1 MSSKFVAVVAANH
14 RKGRHTN
21 HHEDHN
27 QELIRLPRPL
37 WHERSGAGDFRKRDR
52 GARRPGALVTAAQ
65 SSERHDGKTIE
76 LSGETR
82 LKVDKDT
89 AAALSDAGVK
99 VEAAGA
105 AEGPTAKRPY
115 TFAFPIVGGK
125 VDKHPLGGK
134 IVHSGGLSFSADS
147 ESVVVKRFVI
157 ELDRGVLTAKVAGT
171 GQRIELL
178 RLGAPEGVKVGS
190 ERIVL
195 RGVDAKLTSQ
205 AARALNEAFDTD
217 LFAGGL
223 LIGEATVIAKIGDG
237 DKGEDKEEKRRPLKV
252 SSGPILVTSGATKIG
267 QRPAGRG
274 FSLQG

>member
-1 MSSKFVAVVAANH
+1 MKTITRSLLGS
-14 RKGRHTN
+14 
-21 HHEDHN
+21 
-27 QELIRLPRPL
+27 P
-37 WHERSGAGDFRKRDR
+37 ERSGMSAPALLLTF
-52 GARRPGALVTAAQ
+52 ASAIVALVVLALSPTTAQ
-65 SSERHDGKTIE
+65 SSEQHNGKAVE
-76 LSGETR
+76 LSGKTW
-82 LKVDKDT
+82 LKLDKDT

-99 VEAAGA
+99 VEATGA

-115 TFAFPIVGGK
+115 FAFPIVGGK

-171 GQRIELL
+171 GQRIALL

-195 RGVDAKLTSQ
+195 NGVDAKLSSQ
-205 AARALNEAFDTD
+205 AAKALNEAFDTD

-223 LIGEATVIAKIGDG
+223 LIGEATVLAKYGDD
-237 DKGEDKEEKRRPLKV
+237 DKGEHNNHDKGEERNDDRNDNNED
-252 SSGPILVTSGATKIG
+252 
-267 QRPAGRG
+267 RNDDD
-274 FSLQG
+274 

>member
-1 MSSKFVAVVAANH
+1 MKTITRSLLGSPH
-14 RKGRHTN
+14 
-21 HHEDHN
+21 
-27 QELIRLPRPL
+27 
-37 WHERSGAGDFRKRDR
+37 RSGMSAP
-52 GARRPGALVTAAQ
+52 ALLVTLVSAIVALVVLALSPTAAQ
-65 SSERHDGKTIE
+65 SSERHNGKALALSGKTW
-76 LSGETR
+76 

-99 VEAAGA
+99 LEATGA

-147 ESVVVKRFVI
+147 EKVVVKRFVI
-157 ELDRGVLTAKVAGT
+157 DLDRGVLSAKVAGT
-171 GQRIELL
+171 GQRIALL

-195 RGVDAKLTSQ
+195 RGVEAKLSAQ
-205 AARALNEAFDTD
+205 AARALNEAFDTK

-223 LIGEATVIAKIGDG
+223 LIGEATVNAEIDD
-237 DKGEDKEEKRRPLKV
+237 DKGEDNNDDKGGERNDDRNDNYEDNNDDD
-252 SSGPILVTSGATKIG
+252 
-267 QRPAGRG
+267 
-274 FSLQG
+274 

>member
-1 MSSKFVAVVAANH
+1 MRTITKSLS
-14 RKGRHTN
+14 GSP
-21 HHEDHN
+21 D
-27 QELIRLPRPL
+27 
-37 WHERSGAGDFRKRDR
+37 RSGMSA
-52 GARRPGALVTAAQ
+52 PALVTLASAIAALALVVLALSPTAAQ
-65 SSERHDGKTIE
+65 SAERHDGKTIA

-99 VEAAGA
+99 VEATGA

-125 VDKHPLGGK
+125 VDKDPLGGK

-147 ESVVVKRFVI
+147 EKVVVKRFVI

-171 GQRIELL
+171 GQRIGLL
-178 RLGAPEGVKVGS
+178 RLGAPEGVKVRS

-195 RGVDAKLTSQ
+195 RGVEAKLTSQ
-205 AARALNEAFDTD
+205 AAKALNEAFDTD

-223 LIGEATVIAKIGDG
+223 LIGEAKVIAKIGD
-237 DKGEDKEEKRRPLKV
+237 DDNGEDNNDDH
-252 SSGPILVTSGATKIG
+252 
-267 QRPAGRG
+267 
-274 FSLQG
+274 

>member
-1 MSSKFVAVVAANH
+1 MRTITKSLS
-14 RKGRHTN
+14 GSP
-21 HHEDHN
+21 D
-27 QELIRLPRPL
+27 
-37 WHERSGAGDFRKRDR
+37 RSGMSA
-52 GARRPGALVTAAQ
+52 PALVTLASAIAALALVVLALSPTAAQ
-65 SSERHDGKTIE
+65 SAERHDGKTVE

-99 VEAAGA
+99 VGATGA

-115 TFAFPIVGGK
+115 FAFPIVGGK

-147 ESVVVKRFVI
+147 EKVVVKRFVI

-171 GQRIELL
+171 GQRIGLL
-178 RLGAPEGVKVGS
+178 RLGAPEGVKVRS

-195 RGVDAKLTSQ
+195 RGVEAKLTSQ
-205 AARALNEAFDTD
+205 AAKALNEAFDTD

-223 LIGEATVIAKIGDG
+223 LIGEAKVIAKIGD
-237 DKGEDKEEKRRPLKV
+237 DDNGEDNNDDH
-252 SSGPILVTSGATKIG
+252 
-267 QRPAGRG
+267 
-274 FSLQG
+274 

>member
-1 MSSKFVAVVAANH
+1 MKTIT
-14 RKGRHTN
+14 KT
-21 HHEDHN
+21 
-27 QELIRLPRPL
+27 L
-37 WHERSGAGDFRKRDR
+37 WGSPGRSGMSA
-52 GARRPGALVTAAQ
+52 PALVTLASAIVALVVLALSPTTAQ
-65 SSERHDGKTIE
+65 SSERHNGKTVE
-76 LSGETR
+76 LSGKTW

-99 VEAAGA
+99 VEATGA

-147 ESVVVKRFVI
+147 KSVVVKRFVI
-157 ELDRGVLTAKVAGT
+157 ELERGVLTAKVAGT
-171 GQRIELL
+171 GQRIALL

-195 RGVDAKLTSQ
+195 KGVDAKLTAQ
-205 AARALNEAFDTD
+205 AAKGLNEAFDTD

-223 LIGEATVIAKIGDG
+223 LIGEATVNAKIGDA
-237 DKGEDKEEKRRPLKV
+237 DKGEDRNDDD
-252 SSGPILVTSGATKIG
+252 
-267 QRPAGRG
+267 
-274 FSLQG
+274 

>member
-1 MSSKFVAVVAANH
+1 MRTITKSLFGSP
-14 RKGRHTN
+14 G
-21 HHEDHN
+21 
-27 QELIRLPRPL
+27 
-37 WHERSGAGDFRKRDR
+37 RSGMSA
-52 GARRPGALVTAAQ
+52 PALVTFASAIVALVVLALSATAAQ
-65 SSERHDGKTIE
+65 SAERHDGKTIA

-99 VEAAGA
+99 VAAVGA

-125 VDKHPLGGK
+125 VDKDPLGGK

-171 GQRIELL
+171 GQRIGLL
-178 RLGAPEGVKVGS
+178 RLGAPEGVKVRS

-195 RGVDAKLTSQ
+195 RGVEAKLTSQ
-205 AARALNEAFDTD
+205 AAKALNEAFDTD

-223 LIGEATVIAKIGDG
+223 LIGEAKVIAKIGD
-237 DKGEDKEEKRRPLKV
+237 DDNGEDNNDDH
-252 SSGPILVTSGATKIG
+252 
-267 QRPAGRG
+267 
-274 FSLQG
+274 